1 MKSYR
6 VYVLENLE
14 GRRYIGLTED
24 VANRLRQH
32 NEGVSKW
39 TAKHRPWSL
48 LWTSRDLLLSDA
60 RKLESRM
67 KKQKG
72 GTGLQTL
79 MDAYQ
84 GS

>member
-14 GRRYIGLTED
+14 DRRYIGNTED
-24 VANRLRQH
+24 VSIRLGQH
-32 NEGVSKW
+32 NDGLSKW

-48 LWTSRDLLLSDA
+48 LWTSGELSLSDA
-60 RKLESRM
+60 RKLENRM
-67 KKQKG
+67 KRQKG
-72 GTGLQTL
+72 GAGLQTL
-79 MDAYQ
+79 MDAFR